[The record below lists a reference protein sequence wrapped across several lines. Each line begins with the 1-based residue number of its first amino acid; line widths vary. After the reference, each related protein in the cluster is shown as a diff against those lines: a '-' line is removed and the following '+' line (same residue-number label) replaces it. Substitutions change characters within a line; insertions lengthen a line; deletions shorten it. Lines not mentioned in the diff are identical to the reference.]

1 MQCPVTPDNNAG
13 MPLRPAGLPT
23 IALLGV
29 LWAGQAGAAG
39 PETATQPS
47 SYWRERTS
55 LFRTFTHQPQVVMIG
70 DSLTDGAEWAEMFP
84 QQDIVNR
91 GIDSDTTEGVLA
103 RLGDILS
110 IRPRQAFVM
119 IGINDFAD
127 AKREVDAVF
136 ASYRSIVSRLDQ
148 GGVKVTVQSTLPC
161 NVAKAAWKSCAALN
175 PRIRELNTRLA
186 SLAST
191 RVRFVDLWPL
201 LAANGELNS
210 DYTYDGVHLNG
221 EGYRQWR
228 RGIAPFMAVRDQPPA
243 GHR

>member
-1 MQCPVTPDNNAG
+1 
-13 MPLRPAGLPT
+13 MPLRPPGLPT
-23 IALLGV
+23 IAILV
-29 LWAGQAGAAG
+29 FLWAGRAGAAG
-39 PETATQPS
+39 PETVTQPSS
-47 SYWRERTS
+47 SYWRERSS

-103 RLGDILS
+103 RLDDILS
-110 IRPRQAFVM
+110 VKPRQAFVM

-127 AKREVDAVF
+127 AHRQVAAVF
-136 ASYRSIVSRLDQ
+136 ASYRSIVTRLDQ
-148 GGVKVTVQSTLPC
+148 GGVEVTVQSTLPC

-175 PRIRELNTRLA
+175 PRIRQLNTRLA
-186 SLAST
+186 SLASA

-221 EGYRQWR
+221 EGYRQWK
-228 RGIAPFMAVRDQPPA
+228 RGIAPFMPARDQQPA

>member
-1 MQCPVTPDNNAG
+1 
-13 MPLRPAGLPT
+13 MPLRPHGLPT
-23 IALLGV
+23 IAILVL
-29 LWAGQAGAAG
+29 LWAGQARAAG

-103 RLGDILS
+103 RLDDIL
-110 IRPRQAFVM
+110 RVKPRQAFVM
-119 IGINDFAD
+119 VGINDFAD
-127 AKREVDAVF
+127 AHREVDAVF

-161 NVAKAAWKSCAALN
+161 NVAKAAWKSCASLN
-175 PRIRELNTRLA
+175 PRIRQLNTRLA

-201 LAANGELNS
+201 LAVNGELNS
-210 DYTYDGVHLNG
+210 DYTHDGVHLNG
-221 EGYRQWR
+221 EGYRQWK
-228 RGIAPFMAVRDQPPA
+228 RGIAPFMPAPDPQPNQP
-243 GHR
+243 R